1 MKQPEALRLANKL
14 DFEATTADMGR
25 PPEKNSTKRLAAN
38 ELRRLH
44 DFEEQHRAID
54 ECWIREIAAVKQ
66 QRDAL
71 LEALRFI
78 NSRLQGHPAYDDLT
92 EEQEIEEGGDM
103 AEFSYLSRV
112 AREAI
117 EKATGVKE

>member
-1 MKQPEALRLANKL
+1 MSTKQPEALRLA
-14 DFEATTADMGR
+14 DMI
-25 PPEKNSTKRLAAN
+25 EQNLAGAGDCEIAA

-54 ECWIREIAAVKQ
+54 ECWIREITAVKE

-117 EKATGVKE
+117 EKATGVKA